1 MSPSLDS
8 LQELLSYRFT
18 RLAWLET
25 ALTHRSFSKNNNER
39 LEFLGDGV
47 LNFVIAH
54 HLFERFAKA
63 DEGQLSRLRAH
74 LVKGATL
81 AVLAR
86 QLRFGEYLRLGPGE
100 RKSGGFR
107 RDSILAG
114 SLEAVIGAV
123 YLDGGFDAARK
134 LIEGVYRDLLA
145 SLTLEQGFKDPK
157 TRLQELLQGR
167 GMGLPEYRVLSAQ
180 GDAHNQIFQ
189 LECVISD
196 AGISTQGSA
205 GSRRMAEQEAAR
217 KALAALGAAA
227 EEGE

>member
-1 MSPSLDS
+1 MDS
-8 LQELLSYRFT
+8 LQELLSYRFA
-18 RLAWLET
+18 RQAWLET

-54 HLFERFAKA
+54 HLFERFPKA

-86 QLRFGEYLRLGPGE
+86 QLQLGEHLRLGPGE
-100 RKSGGFR
+100 LKSGGFR

-114 SLEAVIGAV
+114 ALEAVIGAV
-123 YLDGGFDAARK
+123 YLDSGFDAARD
-134 LIEGVYRDLLA
+134 LIEGIYRDLLA

-157 TRLQELLQGR
+157 TRLQEFLQGR
-167 GMGLPEYRVLSAQ
+167 GMGLPEYRVLSTQ
-180 GDAHNQIFQ
+180 GDAHKQIFQ
-189 LECVISD
+189 VECLVVGD
-196 AGISTQGSA
+196 AGIRTQGNA
-205 GSRRMAEQEAAR
+205 GSRRMAEQEAAH
-217 KALAALGAAA
+217 KALAALGVVT
-227 EEGE
+227 EMGE